1 MIDLN
6 TAPHRIYITA
16 DLAADDL
23 IQPVGFKDIGNVAPY
38 RMGDHKELL
47 IDTEA
52 AMANWLEAP
61 LMCEP
66 DEVTLVTPLKGL
78 PHVQAII
85 KENNQ
90 ERILTTSL
98 LEAHRIASYYLFGY
112 KHKQKDSV
120 GITEFGYK
128 HKQKD
133 SVGITEF
140 GKELQAKLQ
149 GKAAYPGYFQEL
161 VKAIFQVDPNSLVHG
176 VFFPHLQGV
185 KNRIP
190 RTLSVRVRGINPEA
204 VSLGGVKLERVTAS
218 GGDAKKGASQVP
230 YFRKLFAVER
240 VEFRAA
246 IDVHQIRQFGFG
258 EGTQAV
264 GLSEPQKTLILALC
278 LWKIRKFLTLPYR
291 PRTACDLMPNEQLS
305 ANWSDFPSLE
315 DLEKQ
320 LPKLIKEAYQDV
332 PEDQRVATVLLSS
345 VALEAAK
352 KASTSEAQTQ
362 KDEDAENAED

>member
-6 TAPHRIYITA
+6 TAPHRIYITTE
-16 DLAADDL
+16 LKADDL

-38 RMGDHKELL
+38 RMGKHKELL

-66 DEVTLVTPLKGL
+66 DEVTLVSSLKGL

-112 KHKQKDSV
+112 KQKGSV
-120 GITEFGYK
+120 IPTK
-128 HKQKD
+128 
-133 SVGITEF
+133 F
-140 GKELQAKLQ
+140 GKELQIKLQ

-161 VKAIFQVDPNSLVHG
+161 AKAIFQVDPNSLVHG

-218 GGDAKKGASQVP
+218 GGDSKKGASQVP

-264 GLSEPQKTLILALC
+264 GLSESQKTLILALC

-305 ANWSDFPSLE
+305 ANWSDFPSLQE
-315 DLEKQ
+315 LESQ
-320 LPKLIKEAYQDV
+320 LPKLIEAAYSDV
-332 PEDQRVATVLLSS
+332 PEDQRVIKVLLSS
-345 VALEAAK
+345 EDLDAAK
-352 KASTSEAQTQ
+352 KVSTSEAKTQ
-362 KDEDAENAED
+362 KDDDEDAEDAEN

>member
-112 KHKQKDSV
+112 KQK
-120 GITEFGYK
+120 G
-128 HKQKD
+128 

-345 VALEAAK
+345 GALEDAK

>member
-78 PHVQAII
+78 PHVRAII

-112 KHKQKDSV
+112 KQKGSV
-120 GITEFGYK
+120 IP
-128 HKQKD
+128 
-133 SVGITEF
+133 TEF

-345 VALEAAK
+345 GDLEAAK

>member
-1 MIDLN
+1 M
-6 TAPHRIYITA
+6 
-16 DLAADDL
+16 
-23 IQPVGFKDIGNVAPY
+23 
-38 RMGDHKELL
+38 
-47 IDTEA
+47 
-52 AMANWLEAP
+52 
-61 LMCEP
+61 
-66 DEVTLVTPLKGL
+66 
-78 PHVQAII
+78 
-85 KENNQ
+85 
-90 ERILTTSL
+90 
-98 LEAHRIASYYLFGY
+98 
-112 KHKQKDSV
+112 
-120 GITEFGYK
+120 
-128 HKQKD
+128 
-133 SVGITEF
+133 
-140 GKELQAKLQ
+140 
-149 GKAAYPGYFQEL
+149 
-161 VKAIFQVDPNSLVHG
+161 KAIFQVDPNSLVHG

-345 VALEAAK
+345 GDLEAAK

>member
-1 MIDLN
+1 MIDLSN
-6 TAPHRIYITA
+6 APHRIYITA
-16 DLAADDL
+16 ELSADDL

-66 DEVTLVTPLKGL
+66 DEVTLVAPLKEL

-85 KENNQ
+85 NVKDKEGIEQ
-90 ERILTTSL
+90 ERVLTTSL
-98 LEAHRIASYYLFGY
+98 LEAHRVASYYLFGY
-112 KHKQKDSV
+112 KQKGSV
-120 GITEFGYK
+120 IPT
-128 HKQKD
+128 Q
-133 SVGITEF
+133 F
-140 GKELQAKLQ
+140 GKDLQDKLQ
-149 GKAAYPGYFQEL
+149 DKAAYPGYFQEL
-161 VKAIFQVDPNSLVHG
+161 AKAIFQVDPNSLVHG

-190 RTLSVRVRGINPEA
+190 RTLSVRVRGINPET

-218 GGDAKKGASQVP
+218 GGDSKKGASQVP

-258 EGTQAV
+258 EGNTAI
-264 GLSEPQKTLILALC
+264 GLNEQQKTLILALC
-278 LWKIRKFLTLPYR
+278 LWKIQKFLSLPYR
-291 PRTACDLMPNEQLS
+291 PRTACDLIPNKYT
-305 ANWSDFPSLE
+305 ANWSDFPLLE
-315 DLEKQ
+315 ELEKQ
-320 LPKLIKEAYQDV
+320 LPTLIQKAYEDV
-332 PEDQRVATVLLSS
+332 PKDQRVTKVLLSS
-345 VALEAAK
+345 EDLDAAK
-352 KASTSEAQTQ
+352 KASKAEAKTQ
-362 KDEDAENAED
+362 NDDDEDVEDAED

>member
-112 KHKQKDSV
+112 KQKGSV
-120 GITEFGYK
+120 IP
-128 HKQKD
+128 
-133 SVGITEF
+133 TEF

-345 VALEAAK
+345 GALEDAK
-352 KASTSEAQTQ
+352 TASTSEAQTQ

>member
-78 PHVQAII
+78 PHVRAII

-112 KHKQKDSV
+112 KQKGLV
-120 GITEFGYK
+120 IP
-128 HKQKD
+128 
-133 SVGITEF
+133 TEF

-345 VALEAAK
+345 GDLEAAK

>member
-1 MIDLN
+1 MIDLK
-6 TAPHRIYITA
+6 TAPHRIYITTE
-16 DLAADDL
+16 LKADDL

-38 RMGDHKELL
+38 RMGEHKELL

-66 DEVTLVTPLKGL
+66 DEVTLVASLKGL

-112 KHKQKDSV
+112 KQKGSV
-120 GITEFGYK
+120 IPTK
-128 HKQKD
+128 
-133 SVGITEF
+133 F
-140 GKELQAKLQ
+140 GKELQIKLQ

-161 VKAIFQVDPNSLVHG
+161 AKAIFQVDPNSLVHG

-218 GGDAKKGASQVP
+218 GGDSKKGASQVP

-264 GLSEPQKTLILALC
+264 GLSESQKTLILALC

-305 ANWSDFPSLE
+305 ANWSDFPSLQE
-315 DLEKQ
+315 LESQ
-320 LPKLIKEAYQDV
+320 LPKLIEAAYSDV
-332 PEDQRVATVLLSS
+332 PEDQRVIKVLLSS
-345 VALEAAK
+345 EDLDAAK
-352 KASTSEAQTQ
+352 KASTSEAKTQ
-362 KDEDAENAED
+362 KDDDEDVENAED

>member
-98 LEAHRIASYYLFGY
+98 LEAHRIASYYLFGC
-112 KHKQKDSV
+112 KQKGSV
-120 GITEFGYK
+120 IP
-128 HKQKD
+128 
-133 SVGITEF
+133 TEF

-345 VALEAAK
+345 GDLEAAK

>member
-112 KHKQKDSV
+112 KQKGSV
-120 GITEFGYK
+120 IP
-128 HKQKD
+128 
-133 SVGITEF
+133 TEF

>member
-6 TAPHRIYITA
+6 TAPHRIYITTE
-16 DLAADDL
+16 LKADDL

-38 RMGDHKELL
+38 RMGEHKELL

-66 DEVTLVTPLKGL
+66 DEVTLVSSLKGL

-85 KENNQ
+85 KEKNQ

-112 KHKQKDSV
+112 KQKGSV
-120 GITEFGYK
+120 IPTK
-128 HKQKD
+128 
-133 SVGITEF
+133 F
-140 GKELQAKLQ
+140 GKELQIKLQ

-161 VKAIFQVDPNSLVHG
+161 AKAIFQVDPNSLVHG

-218 GGDAKKGASQVP
+218 GGDSKKGASQVP

-264 GLSEPQKTLILALC
+264 GLSESQKTLILALC

-305 ANWSDFPSLE
+305 ANWSDFPSLQE
-315 DLEKQ
+315 LESQ
-320 LPKLIKEAYQDV
+320 LPKLIEAAYSEV
-332 PEDQRVATVLLSS
+332 PEDQRVIKVLLSS
-345 VALEAAK
+345 ENLDAAK
-352 KASTSEAQTQ
+352 KASTSEAKTQ
-362 KDEDAENAED
+362 KDDDEDAEDAEN